1 MNKPSYTKNKPYKKF
16 TFKRAEDFF
25 VWNGECDKATFVK
38 SKPFSTL
45 VGKGLYYGFYGGRP
59 FITDGVCLKN
69 GAILFSEYKNGNKK
83 DPCAAG
89 GTWVDRF
96 HQVSTYPLATAID
109 KAQQAVLR
117 ERKKALDKEL
127 DLSSRGEY
135 HSMRYIPQRKHN
147 KVIA

>member
-1 MNKPSYTKNKPYKKF
+1 MRKNMKYKKF

-59 FITDGVCLKN
+59 FITDGVRHN
-69 GAILFSEYKNGNKK
+69 GGAILFSEYKNGNKK
-83 DPCAAG
+83 DPCAMG
-89 GTWVDRF
+89 GTWVDKI
-96 HQVSTYPLATAID
+96 HNVNDHPLATAID
-109 KAQQAVLR
+109 KAQRAVLR